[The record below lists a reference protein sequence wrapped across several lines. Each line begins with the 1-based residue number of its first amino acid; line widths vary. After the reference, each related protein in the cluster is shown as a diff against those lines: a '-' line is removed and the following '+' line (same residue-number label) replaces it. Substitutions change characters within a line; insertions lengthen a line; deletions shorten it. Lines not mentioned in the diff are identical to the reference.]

1 MRQHPR
7 ATGAGPISVHS
18 DGEQRGLRS
27 VHAPAGCRDPTP
39 DSPCTF
45 QSSQS
50 SLGGRKPRPGGASC
64 GGPRRQVRSHSAS
77 DACMTPQPRKR
88 PSQRSCRDT
97 RARADADQREPRR
110 RRHVTVVNTSGW
122 PRSATLGRRA
132 QRSMVLRSDV
142 CEVVRGWMSGQDPVA
157 TPVARYRLRKSE
169 SHLHSRGVSV
179 VVQLDLWHQVL
190 QRLISART

>member
-1 MRQHPR
+1 MAHLGPHESARPGRSPQLSLMRQHPR

-45 QSSQS
+45 QSSRS

-122 PRSATLGRRA
+122 PRSATVGRRA
-132 QRSMVLRSDV
+132 QRSMVSRSDV
-142 CEVVRGWMSGQDPVA
+142 CEVVRDGCQA
-157 TPVARYRLRKSE
+157 KIRLLRPS
-169 SHLHSRGVSV
+169 
-179 VVQLDLWHQVL
+179 LDQ
-190 QRLISART
+190 APEE